1 MSCSRRCGKAPDQSA
16 GGEQGLL
23 RREAKGGGRGGG
35 GGGSSDTKN
44 EGGTRLA
51 TSLRALR

>member
-35 GGGSSDTKN
+35 
-44 EGGTRLA
+44 EGGAATRRMRVVQDLP
-51 TSLRALR
+51 LLCER

>member
-23 RREAKGGGRGGG
+23 RREAKGGG
-35 GGGSSDTKN
+35 SSDTKN
-44 EGGTRLA
+44 EGDTRLA